1 MNEKNTELLQ
11 RENAEHQL
19 KKKLIEHLDQ
29 LGIEIFEIEVDTL
42 DPLGEPREKPFVSI
56 SAHWAI

>member
-11 RENAEHQL
+11 RVDKEHQL

-29 LGIEIFEIEVDTL
+29 LGIEIFEIEVSML
-42 DPLGEPREKPFVSI
+42 DPLRELRKKPFVSI
-56 SAHWAI
+56 SANWAI